1 MKCKNSKAVNEVYD
15 DGFELPVELDGD
27 EVFDIAEK
35 YKVYK
40 CLEDFQKILES
51 RKVISHHFFTAY
63 NNLAEA
69 CDKFGDAMTDL
80 IHEKKMKRANPE
92 YYEFIEEW
100 NRNKE
105 KEKAYRE
112 DAK

>member
-1 MKCKNSKAVNEVYD
+1 MKCKNSKVVNEVYD
-15 DGFELPVELDGD
+15 DGFEFPVELDGD
-27 EVFDIAEK
+27 EVYDIAEK

-40 CLEDFQKILES
+40 WLEEFQKILES

-80 IHEKKMKRANPE
+80 IQEKRRRKVNPT
-92 YYEFIEEW
+92 YYEFIDEW
-100 NRNKE
+100 NRNKVNE
-105 KEKAYRE
+105 N
-112 DAK
+112 